1 MDALPELNS
10 TQHCPSADDTLGGW
24 MPYSG
29 NAPYLQALPTT
40 KVLRF
45 KEFLRMQILRIF
57 KILHSFLE
65 VWRWLLSDLLYFFLS
80 YNCSDASSMEH
91 QSVDALV
98 L

>member
-1 MDALPELNS
+1 M
-10 TQHCPSADDTLGGW
+10 
-24 MPYSG
+24 
-29 NAPYLQALPTT
+29 
-40 KVLRF
+40 KF
-45 KEFLRMQILRIF
+45 FRIF

-65 VWRWLLSDLLYFFLS
+65 VWRWLLSDLLLFFLS